1 MIVIAAPRLPWKYPF
16 HFDFTC
22 SVGSLLTGEVRYVQ
36 GNSDCALGAP
46 LLNDVRSLLVRW
58 SLYRSCDRDDET
70 DWSRL
75 RRLSPR
81 LGLADAE
88 FLKAGA
94 V

>member
-36 GNSDCALGAP
+36 GNSILIALLA
-46 LLNDVRSLLVRW
+46 LLFLTMCDDYW
-58 SLYRSCDRDDET
+58 SDGRYTAAAIVMTKQIGRAY
-70 DWSRL
+70 
-75 RRLSPR
+75 
-81 LGLADAE
+81 G
-88 FLKAGA
+88 